1 MSLRS
6 ESGFPMLT
14 GVPGGRAPTI
24 YSPSEVS
31 KDAVHR
37 RRHIRLGGAKKPI
50 RALQKVDTAF
60 NKKSRSP

>member
-1 MSLRS
+1 
-6 ESGFPMLT
+6 MLT